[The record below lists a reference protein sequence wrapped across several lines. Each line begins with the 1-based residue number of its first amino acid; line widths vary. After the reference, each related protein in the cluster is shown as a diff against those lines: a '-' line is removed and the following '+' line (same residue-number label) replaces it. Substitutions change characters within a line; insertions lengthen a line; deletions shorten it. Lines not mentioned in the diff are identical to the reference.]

1 MIASLITA
9 AVLVAIFPPFILY
22 LTLVERKVL
31 ADMQGRLGPMR
42 VGPHGLLQ
50 GIADA
55 LKLLLKEDIVPS
67 AADRAVF
74 RFAPVMATAA
84 ALTSLA
90 VVPFGRWVFVADVN
104 VGLLVILAT
113 ASFGVLGLVLGGW
126 ASNSHYP
133 LLGAL
138 RSAAQLVSYEIALSF
153 ALLCGLMSAGTLR
166 LRGIV
171 EAQSARG
178 VWFAFDRWGFGLV
191 GFALFLVAAMAE
203 SNRAPFDLPEAES
216 ELAGGYHLEY
226 SGMRFAFF
234 MLAEYANLFVACAV
248 AATLFWGGW
257 LRPFPNVGWLDWP
270 LGYAVPAL
278 LFFAI
283 AAGILRLA
291 GKPNIT
297 FFRIILMGLGAA
309 SALSGVAFLVPAVNN
324 LIAGLFWFLLK
335 VLVLLYGAIW
345 ARATFPRLRYDQL
358 MRLGWKWLVPI
369 GVAAVAGNAVLGML
383 GAP

>member
-9 AVLVAIFPPFILY
+9 VAIVLLFPPFILY
-22 LTLVERKVL
+22 LTLLERKVL

-42 VGPHGLLQ
+42 VGPHGVLQ
-50 GIADA
+50 GVADA

-67 AADRAVF
+67 AADPVVF
-74 RFAPVMATAA
+74 RLAPVMATAG
-84 ALTSLA
+84 ALSAMA
-90 VVPFGRWVFVADVN
+90 VLPFGRAIFVADLN
-104 VGLLVILAT
+104 VGLLLIVAT

-171 EAQSARG
+171 EAQAARR
-178 VWFAFDRWGFGLV
+178 VWFAFDHWGFGLV
-191 GFALFLVAAMAE
+191 AFGLFAVAALAE

-234 MLAEYANLFVACAV
+234 MLAEYANLFIACAV

-257 LRPFPNVGWLDWP
+257 LRPFPNVRWLDYP
-270 LGYAVPAL
+270 LGFGAPAL
-278 LFFAI
+278 VFVAI
-283 AAGILRLA
+283 AAGMFWLARKPEIPIFRAILFGLA
-291 GKPNIT
+291 
-297 FFRIILMGLGAA
+297 
-309 SALSGVAFLVPAVNN
+309 ALSLLLGVSFLFPSVN
-324 LIAGLFWFLLK
+324 LALSGLFWFLVK
-335 VLVLLYGAIW
+335 VLSFLYAAIW
-345 ARATFPRLRYDQL
+345 CRATFPRLRYDQL
-358 MRLGWKWLVPI
+358 MRLGWKWLIPI
-369 GVAAVAGNAVLGML
+369 GIAAVAGNALMGMFQI
-383 GAP
+383 P

>member
-9 AVLVAIFPPFILY
+9 AVLVAVFPPFILY
-22 LTLVERKVL
+22 LTLLERKVL

-42 VGPHGLLQ
+42 VGPNGLLQ
-50 GIADA
+50 GLADA
-55 LKLLLKEDIVPS
+55 LKLLLKEDIIPT
-67 AADRAVF
+67 AADAAVF
-74 RFAPVMATAA
+74 RLAPVMATAA

-90 VVPFGRWVFVADVN
+90 VVPFGRWIFVADVN

-126 ASNSHYP
+126 SSNSHYP

-178 VWFAFDRWGFGLV
+178 VWFAFDHWGFGLV
-191 GFALFLVAAMAE
+191 GFVLFMVAAMAE

-248 AATLFWGGW
+248 GATLFWGGW
-257 LRPFPNVGWLDWP
+257 LRPFPNVRWLDLP
-270 LGYAVPAL
+270 VTYGVPAL
-278 LFFAI
+278 LCFAI
-283 AAGILRLA
+283 AAGIVALA
-291 GKPNIT
+291 RKPNLP
-297 FFRIILMGLGAA
+297 FFRFILFALALL
-309 SALSGVAFLVPAVNN
+309 SAMLGVAFLVPAANTV
-324 LIAGLFWFLLK
+324 IGGSFWFLLK
-335 VLVLLYGAIW
+335 VLILLYGAIW

-369 GVAAVAGNAVLGML
+369 GLVAVAGNAVLGML
-383 GAP
+383 